1 MEFRVDLFK
10 PKLEA
15 MVLHSG
21 ETLGFNASVFHKKSF
36 SREYDVFSEVNA
48 YIKELP
54 RSSQDKLF
62 EIYSRAY
69 KGFDYMLDPA
79 ELHEFIT
86 VCIRDLVGMIKLDN
100 LELWLSLR
108 PEIMIPESV
117 KLLPPDPMDNV
128 KSVGKTYTVADYYPL
143 LALSMFLRFLIPI
156 WGEYV
161 ASIRKNTDVDK
172 KEFIALQLLNGT
184 GVLESKAI
192 ERLRIYIREVTAS
205 SDNQDWEK
213 VISGFSTEDIGFQ
226 LLAVV
231 CFRRLCTADLR
242 GSDPSTQVVA
252 QIWKF
257 SVQKSY
263 GSPVSG
269 IEIKEVREGEDSAA
283 DRSGLEGY
291 RRRTDISLGNIAEFE
306 YYFSFPHAIA
316 RHIDP
321 TVPLEL
327 VDQALATAKQ
337 IEVTEIGDVQLAIAG
352 ELIKDQITPYSLYH
366 TVDLLPNV
374 LAACEAVL
382 WHRGFKYLSA
392 VVTSY
397 AISGV
402 EEMHVGSISSREQL
416 TLENTEEIKRWF
428 PYTWEMGKRTPS
440 TVQHGILETVDM
452 LVDSLIFHSW
462 RMTISEEKSEEIFGE
477 RRRRLIIPSD
487 IKNQIV
493 SFLIDNERRIYNKT
507 HQNPK

>member
-15 MVLHSG
+15 IILHSG
-21 ETLGFNASVFHKKSF
+21 TTLGFNASVFHKKSF
-36 SREYDVFSEVNA
+36 SRDYNVFDEVNA
-48 YIKELP
+48 FLRELP
-54 RSSQDKLF
+54 RSTQDQLF
-62 EIYSRAY
+62 EIYTRAY
-69 KGFDYMLDPA
+69 KGFDYLLDQA
-79 ELHEFIT
+79 ELHDYIKG
-86 VCIRDLVGMIKLDN
+86 CIFDLTQVIKLEQ
-100 LELWLSLR
+100 LENWLRFR
-108 PEIMIPESV
+108 PEIVVPESV
-117 KLLPPDPMDNV
+117 KPLPPDPMDNV
-128 KSVGKTYTVADYYPL
+128 KSIAKTYTVSDYYPL
-143 LALSMFLRFLIPI
+143 LALSMFLRLLIPI

-161 ASIRKNTDVDK
+161 ASIRKTTEVDK
-172 KEFIALQLLNGT
+172 KEFITLQLLNDT
-184 GVLESKAI
+184 GILESTAI
-192 ERLRIYIREVTAS
+192 ERLKIYIRE
-205 SDNQDWEK
+205 DNTSTDNKDWEK
-213 VISGFSTEDIGFQ
+213 VLSGFSSEDIVFQ
-226 LLAVV
+226 QLAVV

-242 GSDPSTQVVA
+242 GVNPSTQVVA
-252 QIWKF
+252 QIWKS

-263 GSPVSG
+263 GSPVSN
-269 IEIKEVREGEDSAA
+269 IELKEVREGEESAA

-291 RRRTDISLGNIAEFE
+291 RRRTDISLGNVAEFE
-306 YYFSFPHAIA
+306 YYFGFPHAIA

-327 VDQALATAKQ
+327 VDQALATASQ
-337 IEVTEIGDVQLAIAG
+337 IEANEVGDVQLAIAG
-352 ELIKDQITPYSLYH
+352 EMIKDQITPYSLYH

-382 WHRGFKYLSA
+382 WHRGFKYLAA

-416 TLENTEEIKRWF
+416 TIENMEEIKRWF
-428 PYTWEMGKRTPS
+428 PYVWEMGKRVPS
-440 TVQHGILETVDM
+440 TAQHGILETVDM
-452 LVDSLIFHSW
+452 LVDSLIFQSW
-462 RMTISEEKSEEIFGE
+462 RMTIAEDKAAEIFGE
-477 RRRRLIIPSD
+477 RRRRLMIPSD